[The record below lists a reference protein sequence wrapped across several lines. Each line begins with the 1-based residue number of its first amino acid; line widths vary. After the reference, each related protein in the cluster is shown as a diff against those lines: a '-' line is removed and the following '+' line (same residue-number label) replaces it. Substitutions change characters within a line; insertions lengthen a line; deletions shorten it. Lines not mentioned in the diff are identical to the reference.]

1 VSRPSRSRRPISAQS
16 RAALTIVPSEPST
29 PVEHFVESMAYDLG
43 LGNGSS
49 DRRTQRQLLRL
60 TQWATAQGM
69 ALDREVILD
78 PDAVERFVAS
88 LAEERSAAT
97 YRAVLRRVGPL
108 LTKRAPWEPRAQA
121 IPRRQL
127 APPYSHDE
135 VHTLIDD
142 AQDQPTAARM
152 RAAFALLVLG
162 LGVGLDGRW
171 ATRVSAA
178 DVTQRGSAVM
188 VRVGKPHP
196 RSVVALATW
205 EDSLM
210 ALAATAGHD
219 FLVGGRSSSN
229 HRTGHLVERL
239 IVPTGHPPLSPSRLR
254 STWLLWH
261 LESGTRLPELC
272 QAAGLRGTGV
282 FGELLQY
289 AEPLCEHVT
298 LEMLRDRMP

>member
-1 VSRPSRSRRPISAQS
+1 
-16 RAALTIVPSEPST
+16 VPSEPST